1 MSHFKEEIIPKIIIC
16 FFLFSPVENQNDR
29 ELDFKVVF
37 FFFVDSYCSCLIL
50 DEPTD
55 ATLASLSVL
64 NY

>member
-1 MSHFKEEIIPKIIIC
+1 MSHFKEEIILKIIIC

-29 ELDFKVVF
+29 ELDFKVC
-37 FFFVDSYCSCLIL
+37 FFFVDSYCSCMIL

-55 ATLASLSVL
+55 ATLASLSAL